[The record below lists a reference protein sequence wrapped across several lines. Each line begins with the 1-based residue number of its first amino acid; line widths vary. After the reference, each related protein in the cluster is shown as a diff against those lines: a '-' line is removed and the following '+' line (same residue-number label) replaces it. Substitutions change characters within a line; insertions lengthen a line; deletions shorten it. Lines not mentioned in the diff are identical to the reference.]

1 MRLTLSWTILVL
13 LGVCGAVLAGQRWD
27 YLANPVTATDPDMYS
42 DWSMN
47 AQAAFDGYGGTNQP
61 TAVAHGWIRHGTPS
75 EASPFVCT
83 VDYKQPVAVSK
94 FVVFFWTPECRDY
107 RFNDPLCGPAHIV
120 SVKIYRVPSTSQWT
134 LAGAFANLPA
144 DFPQVLGLPTAVA
157 ARYYKFEVTGL
168 AAAYYGLRVYEIE
181 TYTGPVIYKTE
192 TLTSPAR
199 TGESCS
205 IKASVSGASSYTG
218 MTIRVAP
225 GPDYVST
232 LSNVRLD
239 AQGQAVVAVRTT
251 RPGRVPVTLE
261 LVQSGQVLDATT
273 AYVTASTR
281 IVLSDVTVDAS
292 GVHGTA
298 LNNGLGPLATTISWK
313 ETSVSLGQI
322 PAGESRSFEIP
333 RAPEPA
339 GLHYAE
345 LVVREGTE
353 ASFTYRKAYKLS
365 ALPSDGTLIGQESN
379 TDWSVVG
386 SQLMLA
392 TTPAGA
398 SASIRS
404 TLGIKLDN
412 TDLVLAPAESSSGS
426 LTIRAETAAGILEIG
441 IVPEGSGVRL
451 SYELLPSGVD
461 LGAKLTNVL
470 DLALATR
477 TRASFRFLPGWVYSD
492 ELASQALEANF
503 CPTRMAAVT
512 GSEGTV
518 ALVPSVDR
526 CRLGIIGNA
535 AVTTQRFAG
544 GPIVVRIA
552 ATQGDWFEAFK
563 YVVSR
568 IYQFADPLQYRPL
581 IDMVCAES
589 KYLAEDPT
597 IWSPTYQTLR
607 SFPNTDYFF
616 NFYGVP
622 YSLPALYSRYLATG
636 DINARN
642 RALGIVNWLRTS
654 AIRSSNPATAG
665 AFYSSYIEGI
675 GPTDQAHNNWL
686 EPHSSGVGAWTLLY
700 YYNASGRTDAAVL
713 ASARSALDWLISIQ
727 KPNGGWNYAY
737 LPNGIPVTDQEDAGN
752 IWNIWALYRM
762 WRYTGEQK
770 YLDAAL
776 RGRDWFA
783 ATWLPKRLC
792 RGYWEDGS
800 GYQGQVNLTTEA
812 YEFAIAT
819 LVFAEM
825 GESTLA
831 VECAKNAVTWTWT
844 RTVAA
849 RDYFNSYGH
858 AHEQLGWPPA
868 TYVAPMFGMAA
879 HVAYVLSNDEF
890 FAPFAGTPK
899 VIGWWIEQPSGA
911 GFWPLE
917 GITFVPLEGPLTIQY
932 WVDWITAQQAS
943 LGFRW
948 LVSEVNRRCP
958 GKIALDA
965 ETFRGTVMGEEATL
979 SVRESDCSVASR
991 AHSQINWLGYRFNQG
1006 YALAVMNHSTAT
1018 DVDVYP
1024 NLAGLG
1030 IPNAY
1035 CESLVTSN
1043 GAEWTTYS
1051 AADPSAVR
1059 VSIPAG
1065 GTAILVWRV
1074 SADAPVDL
1082 ECRVSVFSTV
1092 YNRNIQ
1098 VLGKLLSPST
1108 HLTSYVGEV
1117 FPASLLTGGAT
1128 MASVCSDLSC
1138 AASYPLYINNAN
1150 SGAGRVAFFPARIDA
1165 AYYQYPYPYQWVL
1178 LKDAVVWAA
1187 SAPPTVTVVGPKSLQ
1202 TAFFTQNGGKRI
1214 VVHLLN
1220 TTNTRGAHANPAGDV
1235 PARDEIAPLYDI
1247 EVWFSGTSPTS
1258 AKLQP
1263 ENQAL
1268 QLVQQD
1274 GRTKVVVSELG
1285 LHSMV
1290 VADLP

>member
-1 MRLTLSWTILVL
+1 
-13 LGVCGAVLAGQRWD
+13 
-27 YLANPVTATDPDMYS
+27 
-42 DWSMN
+42 
-47 AQAAFDGYGGTNQP
+47 
-61 TAVAHGWIRHGTPS
+61 
-75 EASPFVCT
+75 
-83 VDYKQPVAVSK
+83 
-94 FVVFFWTPECRDY
+94 
-107 RFNDPLCGPAHIV
+107 
-120 SVKIYRVPSTSQWT
+120 
-134 LAGAFANLPA
+134 
-144 DFPQVLGLPTAVA
+144 
-157 ARYYKFEVTGL
+157 
-168 AAAYYGLRVYEIE
+168 
-181 TYTGPVIYKTE
+181 
-192 TLTSPAR
+192 
-199 TGESCS
+199 
-205 IKASVSGASSYTG
+205 
-218 MTIRVAP
+218 
-225 GPDYVST
+225 
-232 LSNVRLD
+232 
-239 AQGQAVVAVRTT
+239 
-251 RPGRVPVTLE
+251 
-261 LVQSGQVLDATT
+261 
-273 AYVTASTR
+273 
-281 IVLSDVTVDAS
+281 
-292 GVHGTA
+292 
-298 LNNGLGPLATTISWK
+298 
-313 ETSVSLGQI
+313 
-322 PAGESRSFEIP
+322 
-333 RAPEPA
+333 
-339 GLHYAE
+339 
-345 LVVREGTE
+345 
-353 ASFTYRKAYKLS
+353 
-365 ALPSDGTLIGQESN
+365 
-379 TDWSVVG
+379 
-386 SQLMLA
+386 
-392 TTPAGA
+392 
-398 SASIRS
+398 
-404 TLGIKLDN
+404 
-412 TDLVLAPAESSSGS
+412 
-426 LTIRAETAAGILEIG
+426 
-441 IVPEGSGVRL
+441 
-451 SYELLPSGVD
+451 
-461 LGAKLTNVL
+461 
-470 DLALATR
+470 
-477 TRASFRFLPGWVYSD
+477 
-492 ELASQALEANF
+492 
-503 CPTRMAAVT
+503 
-512 GSEGTV
+512 
-518 ALVPSVDR
+518 
-526 CRLGIIGNA
+526 
-535 AVTTQRFAG
+535 
-544 GPIVVRIA
+544 
-552 ATQGDWFEAFK
+552 
-563 YVVSR
+563 
-568 IYQFADPLQYRPL
+568 
-581 IDMVCAES
+581 
-589 KYLAEDPT
+589 
-597 IWSPTYQTLR
+597 
-607 SFPNTDYFF
+607 
-616 NFYGVP
+616 
-622 YSLPALYSRYLATG
+622 
-636 DINARN
+636 
-642 RALGIVNWLRTS
+642 
-654 AIRSSNPATAG
+654 
-665 AFYSSYIEGI
+665 
-675 GPTDQAHNNWL
+675 
-686 EPHSSGVGAWTLLY
+686 
-700 YYNASGRTDAAVL
+700 
-713 ASARSALDWLISIQ
+713 
-727 KPNGGWNYAY
+727 
-737 LPNGIPVTDQEDAGN
+737 
-752 IWNIWALYRM
+752 
-762 WRYTGEQK
+762 
-770 YLDAAL
+770 
-776 RGRDWFA
+776 
-783 ATWLPKRLC
+783 
-792 RGYWEDGS
+792 
-800 GYQGQVNLTTEA
+800 
-812 YEFAIAT
+812 
-819 LVFAEM
+819 
-825 GESTLA
+825 
-831 VECAKNAVTWTWT
+831 
-844 RTVAA
+844 VAA